1 MRQAIV
7 IVSFGSSVETA
18 RVQQISAVEEAIKAE
33 TPGSLAYTAYT
44 SPTIRRILRGR
55 GISIPSLEEAL
66 DQMLE
71 DGITDALV
79 QPTHLLYGIE
89 YDKMKA
95 TVDAYA
101 GRFASLQF
109 GIPLLATTEDLRE
122 LAAIL
127 SEAYPRKEGEALVFL
142 GHGTDHFANVVYPA
156 LQMIFHMQGREDVLI
171 GTVEGWP
178 SYEEVRAQLHVSAL
192 RMVPLMLVAGDH
204 AIHDMAG
211 DGEDSW
217 KRRFE
222 EDGLAVQCV
231 LQGLGAMPPIQ
242 ELYQNHIRTLQKGD
256 RYL

>member
-1 MRQAIV
+1 M
-7 IVSFGSSVETA
+7 
-18 RVQQISAVEEAIKAE
+18 
-33 TPGSLAYTAYT
+33 
-44 SPTIRRILRGR
+44 
-55 GISIPSLEEAL
+55 
-66 DQMLE
+66 
-71 DGITDALV
+71 
-79 QPTHLLYGIE
+79 
-89 YDKMKA
+89 
-95 TVDAYA
+95 
-101 GRFASLQF
+101 
-109 GIPLLATTEDLRE
+109 
-122 LAAIL
+122 
-127 SEAYPRKEGEALVFL
+127 
-142 GHGTDHFANVVYPA
+142 
-156 LQMIFHMQGREDVLI
+156 LI

-242 ELYQNHIRTLQKGD
+242 ELYQKHIRTLQKGD

>member
-1 MRQAIV
+1 MRQAIA

-18 RVQQISAVEEAIKAE
+18 RVQQISAVEKAIREEMPQA
-33 TPGSLAYTAYT
+33 LAYTAYT

-55 GISIPSLEEAL
+55 GIFIPSLEEAL
-66 DQMLE
+66 EQMLE

-89 YDKMKA
+89 YDKMRE

-156 LQMIFHMQGREDVLI
+156 LQMIFHMQGRGDVLV

-178 SYEEVRAQLHVSAL
+178 SYEDVYAQLHVSSL
-192 RMVPLMLVAGDH
+192 RLVPLMLVAGDH
-204 AIHDMAG
+204 ALHDMAG
-211 DGEDSW
+211 DQEDSW
-217 KRRFE
+217 KCRGGE
-222 EDGLAVQCV
+222 AGLAVPCV
-231 LQGLGAMPPIQ
+231 VQGLGARPQ
-242 ELYQNHIRTLQKGD
+242 
-256 RYL
+256 

>member
-1 MRQAIV
+1 MRQAIA

-18 RVQQISAVEEAIKAE
+18 RVQQISAVEKAIREEMPQA
-33 TPGSLAYTAYT
+33 LAYTAYT

-55 GISIPSLEEAL
+55 GIFIPSLEEAL
-66 DQMLE
+66 EQMLE

-89 YDKMKA
+89 YDKMRE

-156 LQMIFHMQGREDVLI
+156 LQMIFHMQGRGDVLV

-178 SYEEVRAQLHVSAL
+178 SYEDVYAQLHVSSL
-192 RMVPLMLVAGDH
+192 RLVPLMLVAGDH
-204 AIHDMAG
+204 ALHDMAG
-211 DGEDSW
+211 DQEDSW
-217 KRRFE
+217 KCRFE
-222 EDGLAVQCV
+222 EAGLAAQCV
-231 LQGLGAMPPIQ
+231 LQGLGAMPQIQ
-242 ELYQNHIRTLQKGD
+242 ELYRKHIRIL
-256 RYL
+256 

>member
-1 MRQAIV
+1 MRQAIA

-18 RVQQISAVEEAIKAE
+18 RVQQISAVEKAIREEMPQA
-33 TPGSLAYTAYT
+33 LAYTAYT

-55 GISIPSLEEAL
+55 GIFIPSLEEAL
-66 DQMLE
+66 EQMLE

-89 YDKMKA
+89 YDKMRE

-156 LQMIFHMQGREDVLI
+156 LQMIFHMQGRGDVLV

-178 SYEEVRAQLHVSAL
+178 SYEDVYAQLHVSSL
-192 RMVPLMLVAGDH
+192 RLVPLMLGAGDH
-204 AIHDMAG
+204 ALHDMAG
-211 DGEDSW
+211 DQEDSW
-217 KRRFE
+217 KCRFE
-222 EDGLAVQCV
+222 EAGLAVQCV
-231 LQGLGAMPPIQ
+231 LQGLGAMPQIQ
-242 ELYQNHIRTLQKGD
+242 ELYRKHIRIL
-256 RYL
+256 